1 MVLLWGHTGERPH
14 LHHGGGEGLP
24 RGGDAK
30 TELEWVKDGEGLA
43 SQRNRELTGKK
54 EA

>member
-1 MVLLWGHTGERPH
+1 MGAHRRETTSAP
-14 LHHGGGEGLP
+14 GGGEGLP

-43 SQRNRELTGKK
+43 SQRNRELTGEK